1 MSVIR
6 HYCFNKTEVIN
17 VLCESKIINKNPKY
31 RIIKYKD
38 DYLMVDIVSHWFT
51 FLFPMINWFIPKRY
65 AKLSEVEYNNL
76 NIVKP
81 VKNSG
86 ASIGVGLAILISVLL
101 RKYVFIFD
109 VQVQQSIAV
118 ISCIIGFLCV
128 FIFFLYINKK
138 VTLDIYKI
146 NKTHSKIILIPT
158 LKNIGFTLFS
168 YIFLG
173 GFVWMILYGLT
184 VENLYNIFIF
194 IIWIGS
200 IALFFFFNMF
210 AIIDKKVHI
219 ILKR

>member
-1 MSVIR
+1 M
-6 HYCFNKTEVIN
+6 EVVN
-17 VLCESKIINKNPKY
+17 VLCESKIINMNPKY
-31 RIIKYKD
+31 RIIKYND
-38 DYLMVDIVSHWFT
+38 DYLMVDTISHWIT

-65 AKLSEVEYNNL
+65 AKLSEEEYNNL
-76 NIVKP
+76 DIVKP

-86 ASIGVGLAILISVLL
+86 TSIGLGIAILINVLF
-101 RKYVFIFD
+101 RKYIFIFD

-138 VTLDIYKI
+138 VTLDIYKM

-200 IALFFFFNMF
+200 IALFFFS
-210 AIIDKKVHI
+210 ICLRLWIKKYMSY
-219 ILKR
+219 

>member
-1 MSVIR
+1 M
-6 HYCFNKTEVIN
+6 
-17 VLCESKIINKNPKY
+17 LCESKIIRMNPKY
-31 RIIKYKD
+31 RIIKYNN
-38 DYLMVDIVSHWFT
+38 DYFMVDTISHWIT
-51 FLFPMINWFIPKRY
+51 FLFPMINWFVPKRY
-65 AKLSEVEYNNL
+65 AKLSEEEYNNL
-76 NIVKP
+76 DIVKP

-86 ASIGVGLAILISVLL
+86 ASIGLGIAILINVLF
-101 RKYVFIFD
+101 RKYIFIFD

-200 IALFFFFNMF
+200 IALFFFS
-210 AIIDKKVHI
+210 ICLRLWIKKYMSY
-219 ILKR
+219 

>member
-1 MSVIR
+1 MEVVIM
-6 HYCFNKTEVIN
+6 
-17 VLCESKIINKNPKY
+17 LCESKIINKNPKY

-65 AKLSEVEYNNL
+65 AKLSEEEYNNL

-118 ISCIIGFLCV
+118 ISCVIAFLGV

-138 VTLDIYKI
+138 VTLDIYKR
-146 NKTHSKIILIPT
+146 NKTHSKTILIPT
-158 LKNIGFTLFS
+158 LKSIGFTLTS
-168 YIFLG
+168 YVLCG
-173 GFVWMILYGLT
+173 GCALIIMEMLT
-184 VENLYNIFIF
+184 IDHLYNVFIF
-194 IIWIGS
+194 ILWVIWI
-200 IALFFFFNMF
+200 AAFFFFNMF

>member
-1 MSVIR
+1 
-6 HYCFNKTEVIN
+6 
-17 VLCESKIINKNPKY
+17 
-31 RIIKYKD
+31 
-38 DYLMVDIVSHWFT
+38 MVDIVSHWFT
-51 FLFPMINWFIPKRY
+51 FLFPMINWFVPKRY
-65 AKLSEVEYNNL
+65 AKLSEEEYNNL

-118 ISCIIGFLCV
+118 ISCVIAFLGV

-138 VTLDIYKI
+138 VTLDIYKR

-158 LKNIGFTLFS
+158 LKSIGYTLAS
-168 YIFLG
+168 Y
-173 GFVWMILYGLT
+173 ILYGGFAFVIFYGLA
-184 VENLYNIFIF
+184 VENLYNVFIF
-194 IIWIGS
+194 ILWVIWI
-200 IALFFFFNMF
+200 AAFFFFNMF

>member
-6 HYCFNKTEVIN
+6 HYCFNKMEVIN

-65 AKLSEVEYNNL
+65 AKLSEEEYNNL

-118 ISCIIGFLCV
+118 ISCVIAFLGV

-138 VTLDIYKI
+138 VTLDIYKR

-158 LKNIGFTLFS
+158 LKSIGYTLAS
-168 YIFLG
+168 Y
-173 GFVWMILYGLT
+173 ILYGGFAFVIFYGLA
-184 VENLYNIFIF
+184 VENLYNVFIF
-194 IIWIGS
+194 ILWVIWI
-200 IALFFFFNMF
+200 AAFFFFNMF

>member
-1 MSVIR
+1 M
-6 HYCFNKTEVIN
+6 IN

-65 AKLSEVEYNNL
+65 AKLSEEEYNNL

-118 ISCIIGFLCV
+118 ISCVIAFLGV

-138 VTLDIYKI
+138 VTLDIYKR

-158 LKNIGFTLFS
+158 LKSIGYTLAS
-168 YIFLG
+168 Y
-173 GFVWMILYGLT
+173 ILYGGFAFVIFYGLA
-184 VENLYNIFIF
+184 VENLYNVFIF
-194 IIWIGS
+194 ILWVIWI
-200 IALFFFFNMF
+200 AAFFFFNMF

>member
-1 MSVIR
+1 M
-6 HYCFNKTEVIN
+6 
-17 VLCESKIINKNPKY
+17 LCESKIINKNPKY

-65 AKLSEVEYNNL
+65 AKLSEEEYNNL

-118 ISCIIGFLCV
+118 ISCVIAFLGV

-138 VTLDIYKI
+138 VTLDIYKR

-158 LKNIGFTLFS
+158 LKSIGYTLAS
-168 YIFLG
+168 Y
-173 GFVWMILYGLT
+173 ILYGGFAFVIFYGLA
-184 VENLYNIFIF
+184 VENLYNVFIF
-194 IIWIGS
+194 ILWVIWI
-200 IALFFFFNMF
+200 AAFFFFNMF

>member
-1 MSVIR
+1 
-6 HYCFNKTEVIN
+6 
-17 VLCESKIINKNPKY
+17 
-31 RIIKYKD
+31 
-38 DYLMVDIVSHWFT
+38 MVDTISHWIT

-65 AKLSEVEYNNL
+65 AKLSEEEYNNL
-76 NIVKP
+76 DIVKP

-86 ASIGVGLAILISVLL
+86 TSIGLGIAILINVLF
-101 RKYVFIFD
+101 RKYIFIFD

-200 IALFFFFNMF
+200 IALFFFS
-210 AIIDKKVHI
+210 ICLRLWIKKYMSY
-219 ILKR
+219 

>member
-1 MSVIR
+1 M
-6 HYCFNKTEVIN
+6 EVIN
-17 VLCESKIINKNPKY
+17 VLCESKIIRMNPKY
-31 RIIKYKD
+31 RIIKYNN
-38 DYLMVDIVSHWFT
+38 DYFMVDTISHWIT
-51 FLFPMINWFIPKRY
+51 FLFPMINWFVPKRY
-65 AKLSEVEYNNL
+65 AKLSEEEYNNL
-76 NIVKP
+76 DIVKP

-86 ASIGVGLAILISVLL
+86 ASIGLGIAILINVLF
-101 RKYVFIFD
+101 RKYIFIFD

-200 IALFFFFNMF
+200 IALFFFS
-210 AIIDKKVHI
+210 ICLRLWIKKYMSY
-219 ILKR
+219 

>member
-31 RIIKYKD
+31 RIIKYNN
-38 DYLMVDIVSHWFT
+38 DYFMVDTISHWIT
-51 FLFPMINWFIPKRY
+51 FLFPMINWFVPKRY
-65 AKLSEVEYNNL
+65 AKLSEEEYNNL
-76 NIVKP
+76 DIVKP

-86 ASIGVGLAILISVLL
+86 ASIGAGLAILISALL
-101 RKYVFIFD
+101 RNYVNIFNIQIQKS
-109 VQVQQSIAV
+109 VAV
-118 ISCIIGFLCV
+118 LSCVIGFLGV

-138 VTLDIYKI
+138 VTLDIYKR

-158 LKNIGFTLFS
+158 LKSIGYTLAS
-168 YIFLG
+168 Y
-173 GFVWMILYGLT
+173 ILYGGFAFVIFYGLA
-184 VENLYNIFIF
+184 VENLYNVFIF
-194 IIWIGS
+194 ILWVIWI
-200 IALFFFFNMF
+200 AAFFFFNMF

>member
-1 MSVIR
+1 
-6 HYCFNKTEVIN
+6 IN

-65 AKLSEVEYNNL
+65 AKLSEEEYNNL

-118 ISCIIGFLCV
+118 ISCVIAFLGV

-138 VTLDIYKI
+138 VTLDIYKR

-158 LKNIGFTLFS
+158 LKSIGYTLAS
-168 YIFLG
+168 Y
-173 GFVWMILYGLT
+173 ILYGGFAFVIFYGLA
-184 VENLYNIFIF
+184 VENLYNVFIF
-194 IIWIGS
+194 ILWVIWI
-200 IALFFFFNMF
+200 AAFFFFNMF

>member
-1 MSVIR
+1 M
-6 HYCFNKTEVIN
+6 EVIN
-17 VLCESKIINKNPKY
+17 VLCESKIINMNPKY
-31 RIIKYKD
+31 RIIKYNN
-38 DYLMVDIVSHWFT
+38 DYFMVDTISHWIT
-51 FLFPMINWFIPKRY
+51 FLFPMINWFVPKRY
-65 AKLSEVEYNNL
+65 AKLSEEEYNNL

-118 ISCIIGFLCV
+118 ISCVIAFLGV

-138 VTLDIYKI
+138 VTLDIYKR

-158 LKNIGFTLFS
+158 LKSIGYTLAS
-168 YIFLG
+168 Y
-173 GFVWMILYGLT
+173 ILYGGFAFVIFYGLA
-184 VENLYNIFIF
+184 VENLYNVFIF
-194 IIWIGS
+194 ILWVIWI
-200 IALFFFFNMF
+200 AAFFFFNMF

>member
-1 MSVIR
+1 M
-6 HYCFNKTEVIN
+6 EVIN
-17 VLCESKIINKNPKY
+17 VLCESKIINMNPKY
-31 RIIKYKD
+31 RIIKYNN
-38 DYLMVDIVSHWFT
+38 DYFMVDTISHWIT
-51 FLFPMINWFIPKRY
+51 FLFPMINWFVPKKY
-65 AKLSEVEYNNL
+65 AKLSEEEYNNL
-76 NIVKP
+76 DIVKP

-86 ASIGVGLAILISVLL
+86 TSIGLGIAILINVLF
-101 RKYVFIFD
+101 RKYIFIFD

-200 IALFFFFNMF
+200 IALFFFS
-210 AIIDKKVHI
+210 ICLRLWIKKY
-219 ILKR
+219 

>member
-1 MSVIR
+1 M
-6 HYCFNKTEVIN
+6 EVVN
-17 VLCESKIINKNPKY
+17 VLCESKIINMNPKY
-31 RIIKYKD
+31 RIIKYND
-38 DYLMVDIVSHWFT
+38 DYLMVDTISHWIT

-65 AKLSEVEYNNL
+65 AKLSEEEYNNL
-76 NIVKP
+76 DIVKP

-86 ASIGVGLAILISVLL
+86 TSIGLGIAILINVLF
-101 RKYVFIFD
+101 RKYIFIFD

-200 IALFFFFNMF
+200 IALFFFS
-210 AIIDKKVHI
+210 ICLRLWIKKYMSY
-219 ILKR
+219 

>member
-6 HYCFNKTEVIN
+6 HYCFNKMEVIN
-17 VLCESKIINKNPKY
+17 VLCESKIINMNPKY

-65 AKLSEVEYNNL
+65 AKLSEEEYNNL

-118 ISCIIGFLCV
+118 ISCVIAFLGV

-138 VTLDIYKI
+138 VTLDIYKR

-158 LKNIGFTLFS
+158 LKSIGYTLAS
-168 YIFLG
+168 Y
-173 GFVWMILYGLT
+173 ILYGGFAFVIFYGLA
-184 VENLYNIFIF
+184 VENLYNVFIF
-194 IIWIGS
+194 ILWVIWI
-200 IALFFFFNMF
+200 AAFFFFNMF

>member
-1 MSVIR
+1 M
-6 HYCFNKTEVIN
+6 
-17 VLCESKIINKNPKY
+17 LCESKIINKNPKY

-51 FLFPMINWFIPKRY
+51 FLFPMINWFIPKKY
-65 AKLSEVEYNNL
+65 AKLSEEEYNNL

-118 ISCIIGFLCV
+118 ISCVIAFLGV

-138 VTLDIYKI
+138 VTLDIYKR

-158 LKNIGFTLFS
+158 LKSIGYTLAS
-168 YIFLG
+168 Y
-173 GFVWMILYGLT
+173 ILYGGFAFVIFYGLA
-184 VENLYNIFIF
+184 VENLYNVFIF
-194 IIWIGS
+194 ILWVIWI
-200 IALFFFFNMF
+200 AAFFFFNMF

>member
-1 MSVIR
+1 M
-6 HYCFNKTEVIN
+6 
-17 VLCESKIINKNPKY
+17 LCESKIIRMNPKY
-31 RIIKYKD
+31 RIIKYNN
-38 DYLMVDIVSHWFT
+38 DYFMVDTISHWIT
-51 FLFPMINWFIPKRY
+51 FLFPMINWFVPKRY
-65 AKLSEVEYNNL
+65 AKLSEEEYNNL

-118 ISCIIGFLCV
+118 ISCVIAFLGV

-138 VTLDIYKI
+138 VTLDIYKR

-158 LKNIGFTLFS
+158 LKSIGYTLAS
-168 YIFLG
+168 Y
-173 GFVWMILYGLT
+173 ILYGGFAFVIFYGLA
-184 VENLYNIFIF
+184 VENLYNVFIF
-194 IIWIGS
+194 ILWVIWI
-200 IALFFFFNMF
+200 AAFFFFNMF

>member
-1 MSVIR
+1 M
-6 HYCFNKTEVIN
+6 EVIN

-65 AKLSEVEYNNL
+65 AKLSEEEYNNL

-118 ISCIIGFLCV
+118 ISCVIAFLGV

-138 VTLDIYKI
+138 VTLDIYKR

-158 LKNIGFTLFS
+158 LKSIGYTLAS
-168 YIFLG
+168 Y
-173 GFVWMILYGLT
+173 ILYGGFAFVIFYGLA
-184 VENLYNIFIF
+184 VENLYNVFIF
-194 IIWIGS
+194 ILWVIWI
-200 IALFFFFNMF
+200 AAFFFFNMF

>member
-1 MSVIR
+1 M
-6 HYCFNKTEVIN
+6 
-17 VLCESKIINKNPKY
+17 LCESKIINKNPKY

-65 AKLSEVEYNNL
+65 AKLSEEEYNNL

-118 ISCIIGFLCV
+118 ISCVIAFLGV

-138 VTLDIYKI
+138 VTLDIYKR

-158 LKNIGFTLFS
+158 FKNFGFTIFFYILF
-168 YIFLG
+168 G
-173 GFVWMILYGLT
+173 GFSWMTFYGL
-184 VENLYNIFIF
+184 VIENLYNIFIF
-194 IIWIGS
+194 IAWIGIIS
-200 IALFFFFNMF
+200 GFFFFNMF
-210 AIIDKKVHI
+210 AIMDKKVHI
-219 ILKR
+219 ILKNKV

>member
-1 MSVIR
+1 MEVVIM
-6 HYCFNKTEVIN
+6 
-17 VLCESKIINKNPKY
+17 LCESKIINKNPKY

-65 AKLSEVEYNNL
+65 AKLSEEEYNNL

-118 ISCIIGFLCV
+118 ISCVIAFLGV

-138 VTLDIYKI
+138 VTLDIYKR

-158 LKNIGFTLFS
+158 LKSIGYTLAS
-168 YIFLG
+168 Y
-173 GFVWMILYGLT
+173 ILYGGFAFVIFYGLA
-184 VENLYNIFIF
+184 VENLYNVFIF
-194 IIWIGS
+194 ILWVIWI
-200 IALFFFFNMF
+200 AAFFFFNMF

-219 ILKR
+219 ILKNKV

>member
-1 MSVIR
+1 M
-6 HYCFNKTEVIN
+6 
-17 VLCESKIINKNPKY
+17 LCESKIINKNPKY

-65 AKLSEVEYNNL
+65 AKLSEEEYNNL

-118 ISCIIGFLCV
+118 ISCVIAFLGV

-138 VTLDIYKI
+138 VTLDIYKR

-158 LKNIGFTLFS
+158 LKSIVYTLAS
-168 YIFLG
+168 Y
-173 GFVWMILYGLT
+173 ILYGGFAFVIFYGLA
-184 VENLYNIFIF
+184 VENLYNVFIF
-194 IIWIGS
+194 ILWVIWI
-200 IALFFFFNMF
+200 AAFFFFNMF

>member
-1 MSVIR
+1 M
-6 HYCFNKTEVIN
+6 
-17 VLCESKIINKNPKY
+17 LCESKIINKNPKY

-65 AKLSEVEYNNL
+65 AKLSEEEYNNL

-118 ISCIIGFLCV
+118 ISCVIAFLGV

-138 VTLDIYKI
+138 VTLDIYKR

-158 LKNIGFTLFS
+158 LKSIGYTLAS
-168 YIFLG
+168 Y
-173 GFVWMILYGLT
+173 ILYGGFAFVIFYGLA
-184 VENLYNIFIF
+184 VENLYNVFIF
-194 IIWIGS
+194 ILWVIWI
-200 IALFFFFNMF
+200 AAFFFFNMF
-210 AIIDKKVHI
+210 AIIDKTVHI

>member
-1 MSVIR
+1 MEVVIM
-6 HYCFNKTEVIN
+6 
-17 VLCESKIINKNPKY
+17 LCESKIINKNPKY

-65 AKLSEVEYNNL
+65 AKLSEEEYNNL

-118 ISCIIGFLCV
+118 ISCVIAFLGV

-138 VTLDIYKI
+138 VTLDIYKR

-158 LKNIGFTLFS
+158 LKSIGYTLAS
-168 YIFLG
+168 Y
-173 GFVWMILYGLT
+173 ILYGGFAFVIFYGLA
-184 VENLYNIFIF
+184 VENLYNVFIF
-194 IIWIGS
+194 ILWVIWI
-200 IALFFFFNMF
+200 AAFFFFNMF

>member
-6 HYCFNKTEVIN
+6 HYCFNKMEVIN
-17 VLCESKIINKNPKY
+17 VLCESKIINMNPKY
-31 RIIKYKD
+31 RIIKYNN
-38 DYLMVDIVSHWFT
+38 DYFMVDTISHWIT
-51 FLFPMINWFIPKRY
+51 FLFPMINWFVPKRY
-65 AKLSEVEYNNL
+65 AKLSEEEYNNL

-118 ISCIIGFLCV
+118 ISCVIAFLGV

-138 VTLDIYKI
+138 VTLDIYKR

-158 LKNIGFTLFS
+158 LKSIGYTLAS
-168 YIFLG
+168 Y
-173 GFVWMILYGLT
+173 ILYGGFAFVIFYGLA
-184 VENLYNIFIF
+184 VENLYNVFIF
-194 IIWIGS
+194 ILWVIWI
-200 IALFFFFNMF
+200 AAFFFFNMF